1 MAKIEWKELPE
12 DNTEIPQPLTTEE
25 RIQAA
30 EEALIVLLLE

>member
-1 MAKIEWKELPE
+1 MVKIEWKELAE
-12 DNTEIPQPLTTEE
+12 DNTEFPQPLTIEE